1 MVDSRIRPTA
11 QWVKVN
17 SMVCR
22 RNIVNLNIGSKPS
35 WWVRPIP
42 CDSFKRETQCGT
54 PNASPKFHNPRGYT
68 FFKSLI
74 SIVRPMKNSPA
85 LSISLQSC
93 FWWKTLWVFVIL
105 LRAHWQMSLS
115 CCGLHHYLPVLSIN
129 EHYHPIVGWQLQHV
143 LRRNKQLNEA
153 HSNFT
158 CHQRPRHDWLHS
170 LMHKF
175 MRLLHMMEYA
185 WLKEV
190 MDSRAAKNGHHLDSV
205 RTFFKTTP
213 SAFWYS
219 MHYHSREDS

>member
-35 WWVRPIP
+35 WWVWPIS

-54 PNASPKFHNPRGYT
+54 PNASPKLHNPLGYT

-74 SIVRPMKNSPA
+74 SIVSPMKNSPA

-105 LRAHWQMSLS
+105 LRDIGRWASLAVASIIICLS
-115 CCGLHHYLPVLSIN
+115 CLLTSTIIPSWDDSCNTYSGAIN
-129 EHYHPIVGWQLQHV
+129 
-143 LRRNKQLNEA
+143 
-153 HSNFT
+153 S
-158 CHQRPRHDWLHS
+158 
-170 LMHKF
+170 
-175 MRLLHMMEYA
+175 
-185 WLKEV
+185 
-190 MDSRAAKNGHHLDSV
+190 
-205 RTFFKTTP
+205 
-213 SAFWYS
+213 
-219 MHYHSREDS
+219 